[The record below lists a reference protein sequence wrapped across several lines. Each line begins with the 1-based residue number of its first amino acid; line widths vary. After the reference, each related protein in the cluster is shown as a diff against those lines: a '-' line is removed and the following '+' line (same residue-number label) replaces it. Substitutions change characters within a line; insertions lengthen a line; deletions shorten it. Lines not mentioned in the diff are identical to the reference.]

1 VWSTAVERRALAVHR
16 PSEKAMR
23 KLLTAVSVA
32 ALTACATSSPD
43 VVHPYEAQRASY
55 VYDATVL
62 SIRPVTI
69 DGSQS
74 GLGATA
80 GAVAGGVAGSTIGHG
95 GSPEAYVGSVAG
107 AILGGVVG
115 NAMERGA
122 TQRNG
127 AEIIVQLRNGERRS
141 VVQALGNETFAP
153 GDAVVLVWTSGRAR
167 ISHAPMPAGA
177 PAPATGPAATRPPV
191 GMPVPAAYPDA
202 PVEPVYPS
210 GPVPPRT

>member
-1 VWSTAVERRALAVHR
+1 
-16 PSEKAMR
+16 MR
-23 KLLTAVSVA
+23 TLLTAASLAV
-32 ALTACATSSPD
+32 LTACATSSPD
-43 VVHPYEAQRASY
+43 VIHPYEAQRASY

-62 SIRPVTI
+62 SVHPVTI

-95 GSPEAYVGSVAG
+95 GSPEAFVGSIAG

-122 TQRNG
+122 TQKNG
-127 AEIIVQLRNGERRS
+127 AEIVVQLRNGERRS
-141 VVQALGNETFAP
+141 VVQANGNETFAP
-153 GDAVVLVWTSGRAR
+153 GDAVVLVWGGGRAR
-167 ISHAPMPAGA
+167 ISHAPMPGGTSPPPTA
-177 PAPATGPAATRPPV
+177 PAMAPAATRAPA
-191 GMPVPAAYPDA
+191 GIPVPAAYPEA

>member
-1 VWSTAVERRALAVHR
+1 
-16 PSEKAMR
+16 MR
-23 KLLTAVSVA
+23 KLLTALSAA

-43 VVHPYEAQRASY
+43 VIHPYEAQRASY

-62 SIRPVTI
+62 SVRPVTI

-80 GAVAGGVAGSTIGHG
+80 GAVAGGVAGSQVG
-95 GSPEAYVGSVAG
+95 GYNESVVFGVVG

-122 TQRNG
+122 TQKNG
-127 AEIIVQLRNGERRS
+127 AEIVVQLRNGERRS
-141 VVQALGNETFAP
+141 VVQAVGNETFAP

-177 PAPATGPAATRPPV
+177 PAPATAPATSRAPA
-191 GMPVPAAYPDA
+191 GIPVPAAYPDA
-202 PVEPVYPS
+202 PVEPVVYPS

>member
-1 VWSTAVERRALAVHR
+1 
-16 PSEKAMR
+16 MR
-23 KLLTAVSVA
+23 KLLTALSAA

-43 VVHPYEAQRASY
+43 VIHPYEAQRASY

-62 SIRPVTI
+62 SVRPVTI

-80 GAVAGGVAGSTIGHG
+80 GAVAGGVAGSQVG
-95 GSPEAYVGSVAG
+95 GYNESFVFGVVG
-107 AILGGVVG
+107 AIRGGVVG
-115 NAMERGA
+115 NAVERGA
-122 TQRNG
+122 TQKNG
-127 AEIIVQLRNGERRS
+127 AEIVVQLRNGERRS
-141 VVQALGNETFAP
+141 VVQAVGNETFAP

-177 PAPATGPAATRPPV
+177 PAPATAPATSRAPA
-191 GMPVPAAYPDA
+191 GIPVPAAYPDA
-202 PVEPVYPS
+202 PVEPVVYPS

>member
-1 VWSTAVERRALAVHR
+1 
-16 PSEKAMR
+16 MR
-23 KLLTAVSVA
+23 TLLTAASLAV
-32 ALTACATSSPD
+32 LTACATSSPD
-43 VVHPYEAQRASY
+43 VIHPYEAQRASY

-62 SIRPVTI
+62 SVRPVTI

-95 GSPEAYVGSVAG
+95 GSPEAFVGSIAG

-122 TQRNG
+122 TQKNG
-127 AEIIVQLRNGERRS
+127 AEIVVQLRNGERRS
-141 VVQALGNETFAP
+141 VVQANGNETFAP
-153 GDAVVLVWTSGRAR
+153 GDAVVLVWGGGRAR
-167 ISHAPMPAGA
+167 ISHAPAPAGAAVPA
-177 PAPATGPAATRPPV
+177 PAPAATRAPAGV
-191 GMPVPAAYPDA
+191 PVPAAYPDA
-202 PVEPVYPS
+202 PVEPVVYPS

>member
-1 VWSTAVERRALAVHR
+1 
-16 PSEKAMR
+16 MR

-80 GAVAGGVAGSTIGHG
+80 RSAPTASAASMST
-95 GSPEAYVGSVAG
+95 S
-107 AILGGVVG
+107 
-115 NAMERGA
+115 
-122 TQRNG
+122 
-127 AEIIVQLRNGERRS
+127 
-141 VVQALGNETFAP
+141 
-153 GDAVVLVWTSGRAR
+153 
-167 ISHAPMPAGA
+167 
-177 PAPATGPAATRPPV
+177 
-191 GMPVPAAYPDA
+191 
-202 PVEPVYPS
+202 
-210 GPVPPRT
+210 

>member
-1 VWSTAVERRALAVHR
+1 VWSTAVERRALAVHL
-16 PSEKAMR
+16 PLGKAMR
-23 KLLTAVSVA
+23 KLLTALSAA

-43 VVHPYEAQRASY
+43 VVHPYEAQRAAY

-62 SIRPVTI
+62 SVRPVTI

-80 GAVAGGVAGSTIGHG
+80 GAVAGGVAGAQVG
-95 GSPEAYVGSVAG
+95 GYNESFVFSVVG

-127 AEIIVQLRNGERRS
+127 AEIVVQLRNGERRS
-141 VVQALGNETFAP
+141 VVQQVGNETFAP
-153 GDAVVLVWTSGRAR
+153 GDAVVLVWTGGRAR
-167 ISHAPMPAGA
+167 ISHAPTPAAAPAAATPPAASRAPAG
-177 PAPATGPAATRPPV
+177 V
-191 GMPVPAAYPDA
+191 PVPAAYPDA
-202 PVEPVYPS
+202 PVEPVVYPS

>member
-1 VWSTAVERRALAVHR
+1 ME
-16 PSEKAMR
+16 
-23 KLLTAVSVA
+23 KLLTILSFAV
-32 ALTACATSSPD
+32 LTGCATSNPD
-43 VVHPYEAQRASY
+43 VIHPYEAQRAAY

-62 SIRPVTI
+62 SVRPVTI

-95 GSPEAYVGSVAG
+95 GSPEAFVGSVAG
-107 AILGGVVG
+107 AVLGGVVG

-127 AEIIVQLRNGERRS
+127 AEIVVQLRNGERRA
-141 VVQALGNETFAP
+141 VVQQLGNETFAP
-153 GDAVVLVWTSGRAR
+153 GDAVVLVWTGGRAR
-167 ISHAPMPAGA
+167 ISHAPMPSALPAPAAAA
-177 PAPATGPAATRPPV
+177 PAPTRAPTGI
-191 GMPVPAAYPDA
+191 PVPAAYPDA
-202 PVEPVYPS
+202 PVQPVYPS

>member
-1 VWSTAVERRALAVHR
+1 
-16 PSEKAMR
+16 MR
-23 KLLTAVSVA
+23 KLLTALSAA

-43 VVHPYEAQRASY
+43 VIHPYEAQRASY

-62 SIRPVTI
+62 SVRPVTI

-95 GSPEAYVGSVAG
+95 GSPEAFIGSVAG

-127 AEIIVQLRNGERRS
+127 AEIVVQLRNGERRS
-141 VVQALGNETFAP
+141 VVQQLGNEAFAP
-153 GDAVVLVWTSGRAR
+153 GDAVVLVWTAGRAR

-177 PAPATGPAATRPPV
+177 PAPATAPAATRAPA
-191 GMPVPAAYPDA
+191 GIPVPAAYPDA
-202 PVEPVYPS
+202 PVAPVVYPS

>member
-1 VWSTAVERRALAVHR
+1 
-16 PSEKAMR
+16 MR
-23 KLLTAVSVA
+23 KLLTALSAA

-43 VVHPYEAQRASY
+43 VIHPYESQRASY

-62 SIRPVTI
+62 SVRPVTI

-80 GAVAGGVAGSTIGHG
+80 GAVAGGV
-95 GSPEAYVGSVAG
+95 
-107 AILGGVVG
+107 VG

-127 AEIIVQLRNGERRS
+127 AEIVVQLRNGERRS
-141 VVQALGNETFAP
+141 VVQQLGNEAFAP
-153 GDAVVLVWTSGRAR
+153 GDAVVLVWTAGRAR

-177 PAPATGPAATRPPV
+177 PAPATAPAATRAPA
-191 GMPVPAAYPDA
+191 GIPVPAAYPDA
-202 PVEPVYPS
+202 PVAPVVYPL

>member
-1 VWSTAVERRALAVHR
+1 
-16 PSEKAMR
+16 M
-23 KLLTAVSVA
+23 LTALSAA

-43 VVHPYEAQRASY
+43 VIHPYEAQRASY

-62 SIRPVTI
+62 SVRPVTI

-95 GSPEAYVGSVAG
+95 GSPEAFIGSVAG

-127 AEIIVQLRNGERRS
+127 AEIVVQLRNGERRS
-141 VVQALGNETFAP
+141 VVQQIGNETFAP
-153 GDAVVLVWTSGRAR
+153 GDAWVALAR
-167 ISHAPMPAGA
+167 RSKA
-177 PAPATGPAATRPPV
+177 
-191 GMPVPAAYPDA
+191 
-202 PVEPVYPS
+202 
-210 GPVPPRT
+210 

>member
-1 VWSTAVERRALAVHR
+1 VWSTDVERRALAVHR
-16 PSEKAMR
+16 PSENAMR
-23 KLLTAVSVA
+23 KLLTAVAVA

-43 VVHPYEAQRASY
+43 VIHPYEAQRASY

-62 SIRPVTI
+62 SVRPVTI

-80 GAVAGGVAGSTIGHG
+80 GAVAGGVAGAQVG
-95 GSPEAYVGSVAG
+95 GYNESFVFSVVG

-122 TQRNG
+122 TQKNG
-127 AEIIVQLRNGERRS
+127 AEIVVQLRNGERRS
-141 VVQALGNETFAP
+141 VVQQVGNEVFAP
-153 GDAVVLVWTSGRAR
+153 GDPVVLVWTSGRAR
-167 ISHAPMPAGA
+167 ISHAPAPAGAAA
-177 PAPATGPAATRPPV
+177 PAPAATRAPAGV
-191 GMPVPAAYPDA
+191 PVPAAYPDA
-202 PVEPVYPS
+202 PVEPVVYPS

>member
-1 VWSTAVERRALAVHR
+1 
-16 PSEKAMR
+16 MR

-80 GAVAGGVAGSTIGHG
+80 GAVAGGVAGSQVG
-95 GSPEAYVGSVAG
+95 GYNESFVFGVVG

>member
-1 VWSTAVERRALAVHR
+1 
-16 PSEKAMR
+16 MR
-23 KLLTAVSVA
+23 QLLTAASVA
-32 ALTACATSSPD
+32 VLAACTTASPD
-43 VVHPYEAQRASY
+43 VVHPYHAQRLSY

-62 SIRPVTI
+62 SVRPVTI

-95 GSPEAYVGSVAG
+95 GSPEAFVGSVAG

-122 TQRNG
+122 TRENG
-127 AEIIVQLRNGERRS
+127 AEIVVQLRNGERRS
-141 VVQALGNETFAP
+141 VVQAIGNETFAP
-153 GDAVVLVWTSGRAR
+153 GDAVVLVASGGRAR

-177 PAPATGPAATRPPV
+177 PAPATAPAATRAPA
-191 GMPVPAAYPDA
+191 GIPVPAAYPEA
-202 PVEPVYPS
+202 PVQPVYPS

>member
-1 VWSTAVERRALAVHR
+1 
-16 PSEKAMR
+16 MR
-23 KLLTAVSVA
+23 TLLSAVSVA

-43 VVHPYEAQRASY
+43 VIHPYETQRVSH

-62 SIRPVTI
+62 SVRPVTI
-69 DGSQS
+69 DGTQT

-95 GSPEAYVGSVAG
+95 GSPEAFVGSVAG

-122 TQRNG
+122 TKQNG
-127 AEIIVQLRNGERRS
+127 VEIVVQLRNGERRAI
-141 VVQALGNETFAP
+141 VQALGAETYAP
-153 GDAVVLVWTSGRAR
+153 GDAVVLVSTGGRAR
-167 ISHAPMPAGA
+167 ISHAPMPAAAGA
-177 PAPATGPAATRPPV
+177 APMPAPAATRAPA
-191 GMPVPAAYPDA
+191 GIPVPAAYPDA
-202 PVEPVYPS
+202 PVQPVYPS

>member
-1 VWSTAVERRALAVHR
+1 
-16 PSEKAMR
+16 MR
-23 KLLTAVSVA
+23 KLLTALSAA

-43 VVHPYEAQRASY
+43 VIHPYEAQRASY

-62 SIRPVTI
+62 SVRPVTI

-80 GAVAGGVAGSTIGHG
+80 GAVAGGVAGSQVG
-95 GSPEAYVGSVAG
+95 GYNESFVFGVVG

-122 TQRNG
+122 TQKNG
-127 AEIIVQLRNGERRS
+127 AEIVVQLRNGERRS
-141 VVQALGNETFAP
+141 VVQAVGNETFAP

-177 PAPATGPAATRPPV
+177 PAPATAPATSRAPA
-191 GMPVPAAYPDA
+191 GIPVPTAYPDA
-202 PVEPVYPS
+202 PVEPVVYPS